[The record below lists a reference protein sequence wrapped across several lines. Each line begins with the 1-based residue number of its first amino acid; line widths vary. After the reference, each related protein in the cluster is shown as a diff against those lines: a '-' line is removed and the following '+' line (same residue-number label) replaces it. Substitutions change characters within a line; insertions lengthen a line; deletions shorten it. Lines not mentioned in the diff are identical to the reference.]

1 MTQKQIT
8 IREIQKWERNFCKK
22 KGITF
27 NKNEQ
32 MRIALLKLMEE
43 VGETAKAVLEKKW
56 DEVLA
61 EVADVIVFA
70 SKVANITEDNYT
82 KDKLE
87 NVIVRKMN
95 YSERRNYD
103 AKIRKFDKPKN
114 SEFK

>member
-1 MTQKQIT
+1 MAQKQIT
-8 IREIQKWERNFCKK
+8 IKEIQNWERNFCKK

-27 NKNEQ
+27 DKDEQ
-32 MRIALLKLMEE
+32 MRIALFKLMEE

-82 KDKLE
+82 KDRLE
-87 NVIVRKMN
+87 NVMARKID
-95 YSERRNYD
+95 YCEERTYN